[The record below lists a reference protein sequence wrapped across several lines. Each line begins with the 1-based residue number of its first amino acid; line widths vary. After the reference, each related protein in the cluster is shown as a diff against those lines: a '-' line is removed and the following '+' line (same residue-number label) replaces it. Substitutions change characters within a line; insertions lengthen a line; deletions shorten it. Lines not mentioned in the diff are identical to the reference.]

1 MLLKQFTEVLPEINE
16 KIKNSRLEEL
26 LHHYKDPVRS
36 IVHQVLERFVQES
49 FEEFMG
55 DRIGNRVIRDSD
67 KKEVIDYKNGYR
79 TVKQAM
85 IDTLIL
91 ENMKIPRNRAGG
103 FQPEILEAGKRKAG
117 KLAHL
122 ALELFVNG
130 VSTRKVRRAFEKAGM
145 KISGLSKST
154 VSHISK
160 DLMKEYLSWI
170 NRPIKEKYKYLQA
183 DAVYSK
189 VRKNSKKRIGTLILI
204 GIREDGFKEVLHFTL
219 GTESE
224 SNFDE
229 ALQSLIRRGLDI
241 DAVEL
246 ITLDG
251 AKGPINSAR
260 SHFGKN
266 RVQRCI
272 IHKQKNILDKCP
284 KNIKDE
290 LKAKLQRLWNMTTR
304 LEAEKFLEVIKNEYW
319 NIARNSIECLLVD
332 KEDLF
337 RYFDFDENH
346 RKTIRNT
353 NLIERVIRETRRRT
367 KVMDTLDNEYGV
379 YGILMGV
386 IREQNER
393 WTYKSH
399 WKKS

>member
-1 MLLKQFTEVLPEINE
+1 
-16 KIKNSRLEEL
+16 
-26 LHHYKDPVRS
+26 
-36 IVHQVLERFVQES
+36 LERFVQEP

-55 DRIGNRVIRDSD
+55 DRTGNRVIRDSD

-145 KISGLSKST
+145 KISGLSK
-154 VSHISK
+154 

-170 NRPIKEKYKYLQA
+170 HMPIKEKYKYLQA

-204 GIREDGFKEVLHFTL
+204 GIREDSFKEVLHFTL

-229 ALQSLIRRGLDI
+229 ALQSLIRRLDI

-246 ITLDG
+246 ITLYG
-251 AKGPINSAR
+251 AKGPINSDR

-332 KEDLF
+332 KEYLF

-399 WKKS
+399 WEKS